1 MILAL
6 SILLLVNGVFNVV
19 VWPQFLKRVARD
31 ERARDAAGKATPF
44 LIVHVVLVTI
54 ALVVG
59 LVSLAF
65 GVLGLLGVG
74 I

>member
-59 LVSLAF
+59 LVSLVF